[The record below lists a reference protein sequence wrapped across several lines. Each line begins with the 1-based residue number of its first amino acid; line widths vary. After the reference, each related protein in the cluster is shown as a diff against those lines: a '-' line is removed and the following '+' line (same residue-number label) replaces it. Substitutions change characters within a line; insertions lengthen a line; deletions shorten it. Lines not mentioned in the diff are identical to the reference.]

1 MGFKSK
7 MLKCKNVFD
16 PWSSNDTN
24 LNFAEWSNV
33 FGDAKMTTALLD
45 RVTHHCHIVETGND
59 SYRFK
64 ESSTKGKK
72 EKKTPVYPQPKP
84 VK

>member
-1 MGFKSK
+1 MIIS
-7 MLKCKNVFD
+7 
-16 PWSSNDTN
+16 TN

-45 RVTHHCHIVETGND
+45 RVTHHCHIVENRND